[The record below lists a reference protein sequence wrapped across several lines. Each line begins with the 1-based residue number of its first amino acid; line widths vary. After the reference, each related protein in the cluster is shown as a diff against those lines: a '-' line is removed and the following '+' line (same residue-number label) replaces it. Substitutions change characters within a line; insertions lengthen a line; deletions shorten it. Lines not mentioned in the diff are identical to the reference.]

1 MVQDQGLAA
10 QSAQQPQQGGNL
22 QGAVPSIEEIVA
34 LLMQGI
40 PPEELVQ
47 MGVPEEMIMEAISLL
62 EQQLAQQGA
71 AQSSPD
77 QGLAAQSAAQPGVV

>member
-1 MVQDQGLAA
+1 MEGLAA
-10 QSAQQPQQGGNL
+10 QSAQPQQGGNM
-22 QGAVPSIEEIVA
+22 QGAMPSIEEIVA

-62 EQQLAQQGA
+62 EQQMAQQGA
-71 AQSSPD
+71 AQAAPD
-77 QGLAAQSAAQPGVV
+77 QGLAAQSAVQPGVV